1 MYSIKQFANM
11 LVKQLKRLTYI
22 IVFCFRSQNVKRM
35 KLEILNTIF
44 SLILKFC
51 RNTYMKFMEH
61 RLRTTEFHCKTYLC
75 AKFHVSTYTKSVL

>member
-22 IVFCFRSQNVKRM
+22 SVSCFKSQNVKRM
-35 KLEILNTIF
+35 KLEILNKIF

-51 RNTYMKFMEH
+51 RNTYIKSTEH
-61 RLRTTEFHCKTYLC
+61 LLRTTDINCSKKT
-75 AKFHVSTYTKSVL
+75 V